1 MVDGAEANGDCFS
14 LISSV
19 SLDLVGIFLSFSRYH
34 TAGKEARRRCSE
46 KKALAL
52 ERVSTT
58 DYAC

>member
-1 MVDGAEANGDCFS
+1 MLL

-19 SLDLVGIFLSFSRYH
+19 SLDLVVIFPFFSRYH

-46 KKALAL
+46 KALAL